1 MAGAS
6 AAPPAPGLTSSPTQ
20 AAAVLQSGVV
30 MGVKLQPHESHIPYL
45 LQMMVDHNLR
55 GMEHVRVAKVKFRPA
70 VPVTSKP
77 ASHGLIQRF
86 CLAHHGQGRVE
97 PPSEPQGT
105 PRVTGR
111 VEPPSEPQ
119 GTPRV
124 TGRVEPPSEPQASHS
139 PAKSPGI
146 PSAAASLSKSDSG
159 TPASPTAS
167 PAMPGGSP
175 GAAGYMSVWTAAS
188 IPTSWRWGVQGRAP
202 ARQTKCELEA
212 DAEINDV
219 QNRQDVL
226 RLPLDQASPEVQLV
240 QSLAPLWEEER
251 LRSGGST
258 PSQAPSSPPRQLPEP
273 GIVEMHHRQ
282 VLLQLAAADRVRPAA
297 LLQELVDALAVRPR
311 RAAALGKRTAASHTG
326 AALADRLLV
335 PSSMFRTATTLF
347 LLSTLAPASGVR
359 FCHPVLTT
367 AIMLPGPHL
376 FAHLGI
382 APWTRQATVSKAAC
396 SLQGERDEHEGTQ
409 PKSCDSPASADSALL
424 QATQAANSWEH
435 AGGTPL
441 ERRDVATADS
451 TRPLKSLQYSDADG
465 EEAAAAAAVDEQLL
479 AQSLSQ
485 PMTQSKQEKE
495 MHQLLEWLGQGCT
508 QPRPS
513 LRPGAQE
520 SNGGELSQE
529 MCELLAWMQAGG
541 SGESQRRLSL
551 AADAPGAE
559 EEELV
564 EWEEAEAPEGPHAEM
579 FRASRLSTHGP
590 AASLVEYLRA
600 SQEEVEVSALSA

>member
-1 MAGAS
+1 MTQNLGMGANVTTGPFTVRLVDVDYYM
-6 AAPPAPGLTSSPTQ
+6 AAPIPGVDVCYSALQGSATQQVKAKPYYGYHTTDSVYIKVVLYNPASVTQ

-86 CLAHHGQGRVE
+86 CLAHHGQGR
-97 PPSEPQGT
+97 
-105 PRVTGR
+105 
-111 VEPPSEPQ
+111 
-119 GTPRV
+119 
-124 TGRVEPPSEPQASHS
+124 
-139 PAKSPGI
+139 
-146 PSAAASLSKSDSG
+146 
-159 TPASPTAS
+159 
-167 PAMPGGSP
+167 
-175 GAAGYMSVWTAAS
+175 
-188 IPTSWRWGVQGRAP
+188 AP

-219 QNRQDVL
+219 QNRRDPAQAICDEAAVWQDVL
-226 RLPLDQASPEVQLV
+226 RLPLDQASPED
-240 QSLAPLWEEER
+240 
-251 LRSGGST
+251 
-258 PSQAPSSPPRQLPEP
+258 
-273 GIVEMHHRQ
+273 IHHREAGRTFA
-282 VLLQLAAADRVRPAA
+282 VHELVGK
-297 LLQELVDALAVRPR
+297 ELVDALAVRPR

-326 AALADRLLV
+326 AALADRLL
-335 PSSMFRTATTLF
+335 
-347 LLSTLAPASGVR
+347 
-359 FCHPVLTT
+359 
-367 AIMLPGPHL
+367 
-376 FAHLGI
+376 
-382 APWTRQATVSKAAC
+382 
-396 SLQGERDEHEGTQ
+396 GERDEHEGTQ

-435 AGGTPL
+435 AGGTPVL

-485 PMTQSKQEKE
+485 PMTQSKQDEKE
-495 MHQLLEWLGQGCT
+495 MHQLLEWLGQG
-508 QPRPS
+508 
-513 LRPGAQE
+513 
-520 SNGGELSQE
+520 
-529 MCELLAWMQAGG
+529 
-541 SGESQRRLSL
+541 L

-600 SQEEVEVSALSA
+600 SQEEVE